1 MATLAKLLQVDMDLP
16 SMAKRL
22 AEAGRGKDSILAHI
36 NPKEMA
42 LLKKHGGSGKINPKT
57 GIMEFDDTGDYG
69 SIDSSFTP
77 APAPDISAA
86 PAYANAQ
93 LPKLPTPVADTANQF
108 NAQTNAPAPTA
119 PPPVTP
125 SNTNPTDMRLAA
137 GTQQTPMDVTDTTK
151 SKGIGQTIA
160 DYLKPAG
167 ESASAITK
175 AIDPFTP
182 YISAG
187 YNIYQATQANKA
199 QKAAQEQATA
209 NQQRLEALQAP
220 AQAQAAQLTQKGNDI
235 LSQGTAGGITA
246 AQQQNLETLAAQQA
260 QSRSSSGQGNAGTAA
275 AQDAAILQRLAQQYA
290 QENITQGL
298 QLIQGGNAIN
308 QGANTAIASAIN
320 TGYQQ
325 STDANNAA
333 NQFYKNIGSYLPTTN
348 VNQNPTTKP
357 KGNP

>member
-36 NPKEMA
+36 NPREMA

-86 PAYANAQ
+86 PAYANTQ
-93 LPKLPTPVADTANQF
+93 LPVAPTPSADTTSQF
-108 NAQTNAPAPTA
+108 NAQTTAPTA

-137 GTQQTPMDVTDTTK
+137 GTQQAPLETPAAPPSK
-151 SKGIGQTIA
+151 SIA

-167 ESASAITK
+167 EAATAFTK
-175 AIDPFTP
+175 AIDPFAP
-182 YISAG
+182 YAAAG

-209 NQQRLEALQAP
+209 NQQKLEQLQAP

-260 QSRSSSGQGNAGTAA
+260 QTRASAGQGNAGTAA
-275 AQDAAILQRLAQQYA
+275 AQDAAMLQRLAQQYA
-290 QENITQGL
+290 QENITQGIA
-298 QLIQGGNAIN
+298 LIQGGNTIN
-308 QGANTAIASAIN
+308 QNANTAIANAIN
-320 TGYQQ
+320 TGYKQ

-333 NQFYKNIGSYLPTTN
+333 QQFYQNIGSYLPTSN
-348 VNQNPTTKP
+348 VNQTPTTKP
-357 KGNP
+357 KGNA